1 MPHGLRL
8 SILASPTDGFAS
20 CPLPRHRRGWL
31 ETRQVHSPARPR
43 RPHLYNKRKGG
54 PATTETKRRPARSP
68 RQKRDKFSFCRGCKS
83 CYSNGRQLET
93 PTTAVLR

>member
-31 ETRQVHSPARPR
+31 EIRQVHSPARPR

-54 PATTETKRRPARSP
+54 PATVTRTTE
-68 RQKRDKFSFCRGCKS
+68 
-83 CYSNGRQLET
+83 NGRRALRGRIGQ
-93 PTTAVLR
+93 VLVLPRLQIML